1 MIPQFG
7 RDCAD
12 NQREDSLADQP
23 VTQKEREDS
32 TDPGESLNRVVR
44 RVTGGTVGNVL
55 GQVINVAGQ
64 FVLVPIFLTYWGNQ
78 LYGEWLT
85 LSAAVAYLTLVDFG
99 IQSYVINRMNQC
111 YVRGELEACS
121 RILHSALYLYLL
133 VSAVAALL
141 MFSGLWFLP
150 IASWFQFTV
159 TKPATVT
166 VVGMLLTLQIVVAV
180 PTGVIAGIYRA
191 AGEYPREI
199 MISNMFRLG
208 SVILTAVVVAA
219 GGKLTSVALL
229 QMLTLAVGM
238 VYVQIDLRRRHPQ
251 IHIGLSKADFAEA
264 ILFLAPSALFFLI
277 HIATIVIVQG
287 STLVVSATLGSM
299 SVAVFATSRTL
310 ANLLRQGSFS
320 IYNALWPEFTALEAR
335 GKHQALGEIH
345 LLTAKM
351 LLMLNLSLAVF
362 LYFTAAHIIE
372 FWTQDRIVYDSGLM
386 FGLLL
391 FQVSQAWWMMSSLLL
406 ASSNNHKGLAIC
418 QFVAACLGL
427 YFGFVLSG
435 RFGVAGVV
443 YGLLGA
449 DILICG
455 SMIPWRACRLLGQ
468 NFAFFASEVLL
479 RGIPVF
485 SMLYIIEHWIFS
497 GLSAMNLAQLLISG
511 LATLFLGLGL
521 GYLLWLNRS
530 EKARLR
536 SFLSNAA

>member
-1 MIPQFG
+1 MDDQ
-7 RDCAD
+7 
-12 NQREDSLADQP
+12 QEDSLADQP

-32 TDPGESLNRVVR
+32 TDSGESLIRAVR
-44 RVTGGTVGNVL
+44 RVTGGTLGNVL

-111 YVRGELEACS
+111 YARGELEACS
-121 RILHSALYLYLL
+121 RILHSALCLYLL

-141 MFSGLWFLP
+141 MLSGLWFLP

-159 TKPATVT
+159 TSPASVT

-191 AGEYPREI
+191 VGEYPREI

-219 GGKLTSVALL
+219 GGKLASVALL

-287 STLVVSATLGSM
+287 STLVVSAILGSM

-320 IYNALWPEFTALEAR
+320 IHNALWPEFTALEAR
-335 GKHQALGEIH
+335 GKHQALGDIH
-345 LLTAKM
+345 LLTAKI
-351 LLMLNLSLAVF
+351 LLIFNFSLAVF
-362 LYFTAAHIIE
+362 LYFTAPHIIE
-372 FWTQDRIVYDSGLM
+372 FWTQ
-386 FGLLL
+386 
-391 FQVSQAWWMMSSLLL
+391 
-406 ASSNNHKGLAIC
+406 
-418 QFVAACLGL
+418 
-427 YFGFVLSG
+427 
-435 RFGVAGVV
+435 
-443 YGLLGA
+443 
-449 DILICG
+449 G
-455 SMIPWRACRLLGQ
+455 S
-468 NFAFFASEVLL
+468 
-479 RGIPVF
+479 
-485 SMLYIIEHWIFS
+485 H
-497 GLSAMNLAQLLISG
+497 
-511 LATLFLGLGL
+511 
-521 GYLLWLNRS
+521 
-530 EKARLR
+530 RLR
-536 SFLSNAA
+536 FRVDVRPAFVSDVSGMVDDEFVSTGIVK